1 MQSYFIVNQH
11 RTPGSAMDEA
21 SRERR
26 VAELR
31 VLQFGDPR
39 SLIERYRLIAGESP
53 SSQMPRGVSFSRM
66 IDTIIDHEAMTQ
78 CSETVTG

>member
-1 MQSYFIVNQH
+1 
-11 RTPGSAMDEA
+11 MDQA

-31 VLQFGDPR
+31 VLQFDDPR

-66 IDTIIDHEAMTQ
+66 IDTIIDHESTTQ
-78 CSETVTG
+78 SSEAVTS

>member
-1 MQSYFIVNQH
+1 
-11 RTPGSAMDEA
+11 MDEA
-21 SRERR
+21 SRKRR

-31 VLQFGDPR
+31 VLQFDDPR

-53 SSQMPRGVSFSRM
+53 STQMPRGVSFSRM

-78 CSETVTG
+78 CSETVTS